1 MLEGVV
7 TVAAAGVA
15 ALGGLIVAWYN
26 SHSARLA
33 STHAS
38 YEQLAEQVAQ
48 QQVQVRELFAQVT
61 ELSARVVTLETR
73 DAAWQAWADDL
84 NLRWSEWR
92 ARLEPPGYPT
102 HVRSAKCPW
111 TPD

>member
-1 MLEGVV
+1 MLEIVV
-7 TVAAAGVA
+7 AVAAAGVT

-26 SHSARLA
+26 SRSARQA
-33 STHAS
+33 STLAS
-38 YEQLAEQVAQ
+38 YEQLAEQVAS
-48 QQVQVRELFAQVT
+48 QQVQVKELFTQVT
-61 ELSARVVTLETR
+61 ELSTRVVTLESR

-102 HVRSAKCPW
+102 RVRSSQ
-111 TPD
+111 

>member
-1 MLEGVV
+1 MLEVV
-7 TVAAAGVA
+7 VAVATAGA
-15 ALGGLIVAWYN
+15 TALGGLIIAWYN
-26 SHSARLA
+26 SRSARVA
-33 STHAS
+33 STRAS

-48 QQVQVRELFAQVT
+48 QQTQVRELFAQVT

-92 ARLEPPGYPT
+92 TRLEPPGYPT
-102 HVRSAKCPW
+102 RVRSNQ
-111 TPD
+111 